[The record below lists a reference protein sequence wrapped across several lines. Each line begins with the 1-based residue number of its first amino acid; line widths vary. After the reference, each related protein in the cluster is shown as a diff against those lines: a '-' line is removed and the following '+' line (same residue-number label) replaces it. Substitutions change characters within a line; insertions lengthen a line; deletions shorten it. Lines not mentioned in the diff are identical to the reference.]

1 MPWGSLWGRYNPPL
15 FSRATSTSVDICSE
29 WRNRICVLGSR
40 RALFP
45 NLQKYIP
52 NLNKPSPAEGREL
65 DREDLML
72 VMEHRPRQSFL
83 SRILAKLR
91 H

>member
-1 MPWGSLWGRYNPPL
+1 MPWGSLVGADTTLL
-15 FSRATSTSVDICSE
+15 FSHAPHRLAWIFALNGVIVFVF
-29 WRNRICVLGSR
+29 WVLP
-40 RALFP
+40 ALFP

-72 VMEHRPRQSFL
+72 VMEHRPRQSSL